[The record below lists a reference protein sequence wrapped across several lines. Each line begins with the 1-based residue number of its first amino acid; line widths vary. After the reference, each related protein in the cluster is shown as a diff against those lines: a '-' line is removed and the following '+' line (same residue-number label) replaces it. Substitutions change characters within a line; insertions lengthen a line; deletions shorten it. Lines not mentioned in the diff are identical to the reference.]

1 MKKMSLIAILASSIV
16 VLSLSGCA
24 TTKATVGVDTKSTE
38 TNIVDWSNRNLDVE
52 AKPEWLK
59 KLVCGNSDV
68 FKSEFG
74 VDKSSIVKYGIATAK
89 TRDASLAASRVNYN
103 AMRAEELKTKV
114 VSEAAST
121 LNDEGYTEA
130 TANAAT
136 LAKVDLSG
144 HELVTQFWQKVEYND
159 KDTDEKK
166 TEYICYSVYKISK
179 ENWLNTLKGY
189 LSQVIPSI
197 PDSKAQV
204 KMANTIQSLYNDT
217 AKEVEKSEADA
228 KAAIQAQVEM
238 ARIEAEKEIAKAQA
252 SQPVVVQQTSSSQSN
267 DSNFNWMDALE
278 LAADVIF

>member
-1 MKKMSLIAILASSIV
+1 MKKMSLIAVLASSIL
-16 VLSLSGCA
+16 VLSMTGCA

-38 TNIVDWSNRNLDVE
+38 TNIIDWSNRNLDVE

-68 FKSEFG
+68 FKTEFG
-74 VDKSSIVKYGIATAK
+74 VEKSSIVKYGIATAK
-89 TRDASLAASRVNYN
+89 TRDASIAASRVNYN

-136 LAKVDLSG
+136 LAKVDLTG
-144 HELVTQFWQKVEYND
+144 PELVTQFWQKVEYAD
-159 KDTDEKK
+159 KETEEKK
-166 TEYICYSVYKISK
+166 TEYICYTVYKISK

-189 LSQVIPSI
+189 LTQIIPAI

-204 KMANTIQSLYNDT
+204 KMANTIQSLYDDT
-217 AKEVEKSEADA
+217 VKEAEKSEADA
-228 KAAIQAQVEM
+228 KAAIQAQVDL

-252 SQPVVVQQTSSSQSN
+252 SQPVVVQQSAPQAN
-267 DSNFNWMDALE
+267 DSSFNWMDALE
-278 LAADVIF
+278 LAANVIF

>member
-1 MKKMSLIAILASSIV
+1 MKKISFTTILATAIIAI
-16 VLSLSGCA
+16 SLSSCA
-24 TTKATVGVDTKSTE
+24 TTKASVGLDTKSTE

-59 KLVCGNSDV
+59 KLVCGNSDI

-74 VDKSSIVKYGIATAK
+74 VQKDAIVKYGIATAK
-89 TRDASLAASRVNYN
+89 TRDTSLAASRVNYN

-144 HELVTQFWQKVEYND
+144 HELVTQFWQKVEYFD
-159 KDTDEKK
+159 KETEEKK
-166 TEYICYSVYKISK
+166 IEFICYSVYQISK
-179 ENWLNTLKGY
+179 EAWLNTLKGY
-189 LSQVIPSI
+189 LSQVIPGI

-204 KMANTIQSLYNDT
+204 KMANTIQSLYDDT
-217 AKEVEKSEADA
+217 AKEAEKSEADA
-228 KAAIQAQVEM
+228 KAAIQAQVDL

-252 SQPVVVQQTSSSQSN
+252 SQPVVVQQAAPSQSN
-267 DSNFNWMDALE
+267 DSSINWADALE
-278 LAADVIF
+278 LAAKVIF

>member
-179 ENWLNTLKGY
+179 ENWLKTLKGY